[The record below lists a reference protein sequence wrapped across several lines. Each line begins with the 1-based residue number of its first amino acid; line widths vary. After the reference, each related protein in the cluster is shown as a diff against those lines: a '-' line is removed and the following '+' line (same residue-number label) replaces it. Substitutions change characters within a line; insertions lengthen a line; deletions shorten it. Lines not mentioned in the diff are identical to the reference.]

1 MTVLAKKSKLP
12 QNHSE
17 NSDKAHESSVSGFE
31 TTPKKTSKCYCVFHP
46 EWLTEDGLLWLGKID
61 ESTANCTVCRQSFS
75 VKYEGKYAVTTHA
88 ESTKHKNT
96 ASQKQSKA
104 ISKKFCE
111 EK

>member
-1 MTVLAKKSKLP
+1 MTVLTKKSKLP

-61 ESTANCTVCRQSFS
+61 ESTANCTS
-75 VKYEGKYAVTTHA
+75 AVSHFL
-88 ESTKHKNT
+88 SSMRVNMQLLLMLNQQNIKILHHRNKVRLF
-96 ASQKQSKA
+96 Q
-104 ISKKFCE
+104 IFL
-111 EK
+111 